1 MSYGGAQHTAALQK
15 QRSKRERAYAAQ
27 EAWGAVNYF

>member
-1 MSYGGAQHTAALQK
+1 MSYGGAQHTAAPK

-27 EAWGAVNYF
+27 KAWGAVNYI